1 MMSQRVEGTWI
12 RTGGYGRFRGEWVK
26 NNRTDDITNIQED
39 LNVKLIRLIV
49 LTGKEINNCYLL
61 SLPITSK

>member
-1 MMSQRVEGTWI
+1 M
-12 RTGGYGRFRGEWVK
+12 GGSGANGLK

-39 LNVKLIRLIV
+39 LNLKLIRLIV
-49 LTGKEINNCYLL
+49 LTGKEINNYYLL